1 MYLREQLRQ
10 HNERIA
16 GLERRSDSIDQV
28 VAENMFLRE
37 QLRQHNERIA
47 GLERRSDSIE
57 QVVAENMYLREQL
70 PQHNERI
77 AGLERRSDSI
87 DQVVAEN
94 MFLREQLRQHNER
107 IAGLERRS
115 DSIEHQLALRN
126 VILANLEENISQQEF
141 RRYDGQLLWKIR
153 EVARKRSKAVSG
165 QLVSLFSPFFY
176 TSTCGYK
183 VCGQIYLNGNDTGQ
197 GTHISLYFVI
207 MRGENDATLRWPFRQ
222 KFTFIMFD
230 QDNVKHV
237 IKAFTPDSNS
247 SAFQRPGG
255 RANIGIGCPRFC
267 SLTEL
272 NNHAYVRDDTM
283 LLKIIVDT
291 TDL

>member
-16 GLERRSDSIDQV
+16 GLERRSD
-28 VAENMFLRE
+28 F
-37 QLRQHNERIA
+37 
-47 GLERRSDSIE
+47 IE
-57 QVVAENMYLREQL
+57 QVVAENMYL
-70 PQHNERI
+70 P
-77 AGLERRSDSI
+77 
-87 DQVVAEN
+87 
-94 MFLREQLRQHNER
+94 EQLRQHNER

-115 DSIEHQLALRN
+115 DSIEHHLALTN

-153 EVARKRSKAVSG
+153 EFARKRSKAVSG
-165 QLVSLFSPFFY
+165 QLESLVSPYFY
-176 TSTCGYK
+176 TSACGYK
-183 VCGQIYLNGNDTGQ
+183 VCGQIYLNGKDTGQ

-207 MRGENDATLRWPFRQ
+207 MCGENDATLRWPFGQ
-222 KFTFIMFD
+222 KITFIMFD
-230 QDNVKHV
+230 QDNVEHV

-247 SAFQRPGG
+247 SAFQRPEGT
-255 RANIGIGCPRFC
+255 ANIGFGYPRFC